1 MQDKQ
6 VFHYAFIRF
15 VPRVERG
22 EFINVGV
29 ILHCKRKRFLQ
40 AKFHIDESRL
50 KALFSDINIPELAK
64 YLDTWDLIATG
75 SEGGGAI
82 AKLDSSGR
90 FGWLT
95 ATRSTI
101 IQSSK
106 VHPGIC
112 DDPEKAL
119 ENLFEKYIKN

>member
-6 VFHYAFIRF
+6 VFQHAFIRF
-15 VPRVERG
+15 VPRVERE

-29 ILHCKRKRFLQ
+29 VVYCKRKRFLKV
-40 AKFHIDESRL
+40 KFHIDEARI
-50 KALFSDINIPELAK
+50 KALFAETNIPELAA
-64 YLDTWDLIATG
+64 YLKTWDLIAQG
-75 SEGGGAI
+75 EKEGGAI
-82 AKLDSSGR
+82 AELDLSGR

-101 IQSSK
+101 IQSSP

-112 DDPEKAL
+112 NDAEAVL
-119 ENLFEKYIKN
+119 ENLFEKYVL

>member
-6 VFHYAFIRF
+6 VYQYAFIRF
-15 VPRVERG
+15 VPRVERE

-29 ILHCKRKRFLQ
+29 VVYCKRKRFLKV
-40 AKFHIDESRL
+40 KFHINETRI
-50 KALFSDINIPELAK
+50 KALFAEANIPELEA
-64 YLDTWDLIATG
+64 YLKTWDLIAQG
-75 SEGGGAI
+75 EKEGGAI
-82 AKLDSSGR
+82 AQLDLSGR

-101 IQSSK
+101 IQSSP

-112 DDPEKAL
+112 NDPQVVL
-119 ENLFEKYIKN
+119 DNLFEKYVL